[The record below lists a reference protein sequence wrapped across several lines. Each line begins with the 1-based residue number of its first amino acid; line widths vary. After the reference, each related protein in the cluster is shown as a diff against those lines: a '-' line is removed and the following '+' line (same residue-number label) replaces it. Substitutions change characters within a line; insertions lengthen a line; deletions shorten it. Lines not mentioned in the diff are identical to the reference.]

1 MGAVGGFSSSETG
14 WSCPPVSLRKSLAKG
29 DESAPSPASSSK
41 RHPSLDQGWGRGS
54 QFVDCAANFAAVDGV
69 RALTT
74 QTDAERSQGRRT
86 RESDARP
93 GAGPAWPAG
102 TAAPRPGT
110 PGPRRADV
118 AAARLSSRRAA
129 VCEGN
134 VRRGALVASF
144 AFRSWRD
151 SGPLLDDRF
160 QGRWRPARCL
170 KGRGPSGVCEVAVGV
185 PRGKKI
191 GT

>member
-41 RHPSLDQGWGRGS
+41 RHPSLDRGWGRGS

-86 RESDARP
+86 RESGARP

-102 TAAPRPGT
+102 TAAPRSGT
-110 PGPRRADV
+110 PGPRRCPPELP
-118 AAARLSSRRAA
+118 ARRCLRRK
-129 VCEGN
+129 
-134 VRRGALVASF
+134 
-144 AFRSWRD
+144 
-151 SGPLLDDRF
+151 
-160 QGRWRPARCL
+160 RPAR
-170 KGRGPSGVCEVAVGV
+170 GVGGV
-185 PRGKKI
+185 ICISKLEGL
-191 GT
+191 GAAAG